1 MPREIHNVSLDHGRY
16 PRASTIAGPS
26 QGSGSIGVGISD
38 DEASEAWNL
47 LEDLENPTTPG
58 AMTDASRRLRDE
70 AELEMH
76 QAPIVRAKAKAK
88 SAATAPG
95 GYQNQHTP
103 GAGSAVNPA
112 DLLVGGME
120 AFEAELAI
128 PPGVGDI
135 HTWGRTVIEFGKYKG
150 KNVGYEELLG
160 VDPNYVQWVITHETA
175 SSHPLFPDLAAFL
188 KLRTSLESS
197 DGSYFPGSTVA
208 RKFK

>member
-1 MPREIHNVSLDHGRY
+1 MSRWTMADTQELRRLLDQARN
-16 PRASTIAGPS
+16 
-26 QGSGSIGVGISD
+26 QGVIGVGISD

-47 LEDLENPTTPG
+47 LEDLENPMTPG

-103 GAGSAVNPA
+103 GADSAVNPA
-112 DLLVGGME
+112 NLLVGGME
-120 AFEAELAI
+120 AFEAEIAI

-175 SSHPLFPDLAAFL
+175 SSHPLFRDLAAFL